1 MQTQT
6 RPALPNIDD
15 VSPLN
20 ELDRKCMTDVRR
32 VLTEHG
38 KLSRFGLTL
47 LHDHFVVDAEEILLE
62 DCDVETR
69 TLTIRPV
76 KQSSLNSVGVVETN
90 WRLDTMEGFAACQQ
104 VCITSSNGNGGS
116 THSGHHNSG

>member
-1 MQTQT
+1 MQLNTK
-6 RPALPNIDD
+6 PALPHIDD
-15 VSPLN
+15 VSPLDDI
-20 ELDRKCMTDVRR
+20 DRKCMSEVRR

-47 LHDHFVVDAEEILLE
+47 LHDHFVVGAEEILLE

-76 KQSSLNSVGVVETN
+76 KQSSLKKIGVIETN

-104 VCITSSNGNGGS
+104 VCITSSDGKGGS